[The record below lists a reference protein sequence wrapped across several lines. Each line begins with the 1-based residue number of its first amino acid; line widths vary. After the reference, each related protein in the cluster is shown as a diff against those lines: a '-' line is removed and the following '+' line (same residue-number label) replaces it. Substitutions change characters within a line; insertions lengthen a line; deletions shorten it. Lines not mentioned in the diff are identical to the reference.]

1 MGNACC
7 SESIQRIKDKLAEY
21 KIKYND
27 RKTESISYYNDINYY
42 KNLIPNYNIYLS
54 ELNYQYSII
63 KDQLNISSFGKK
75 NDQKIINKELTN
87 DLINDFEQIEIK
99 TYEFQ
104 NLLEHQKTLSK
115 NLEYNFKIIQK
126 QFNDIDIKFQNKEK
140 INNEVIEN
148 KINTLDKQLEENQN
162 ILIKLENNKKLL
174 QEKKTE
180 IENYIKLVKNIIE
193 NILTKIITNEQGNL
207 KTIYP
212 NQNNNKKDD
221 LNNSIYLS
229 SSMLLKINDYS
240 RIEKDLKTIYLFRE
254 EENKKN
260 KYDSPSLKKKNWYEI
275 CIINNDYDIHDINY
289 ELKAVGLSAQK
300 YFDNSSFNFEPDKS
314 IDILL
319 LEIDGKIQ
327 TNYIFEKHS
336 LNFNINLKNLESNK
350 IHIIYRESPAKIRIR
365 EDAKAF
371 RNISRKNN
379 YGLSR
384 RLSGENAKYILK
396 NESDLEII
404 NFENEFFLKTKDNEY
419 QWGGKVP
426 EEGKMTIVRMSK
438 KEGLVHYY
446 ERQRIKS
453 VNNSLIKY
461 AKIRIPFSY
470 IDGNNTKIK
479 NEYYCNPKEI
489 IYFDEINKF
498 YEIDFININSKT
510 AEFILEGELKNKCR
524 TGWVINLTKEQIDLM
539 IPNDFKININIY
551 NKIANDII
559 KEYDEEHKNELI
571 KISTIAKI
579 GKWIHKNIIYDET
592 YKDKEYLTAL
602 DILFNKRGVC
612 HHFTKLYN
620 ALVYSLGY
628 PALYANGFAM
638 TNKNTFDL
646 GDNHSWSIINIDKK
660 GKKWLP
666 FDATWGIF
674 TGKLPVTH
682 IFKHI
687 GFVGAQLSENSDA
700 DFELNYIKG
709 SIN

>member
-27 RKTESISYYNDINYY
+27 RKTESISYYNDINYN

-54 ELNYQYSII
+54 ELNYQLSII

-87 DLINDFEQIEIK
+87 DLINDFEQIDIK

-180 IENYIKLVKNIIE
+180 IENYIKLVKNILE
-193 NILTKIITNEQGNL
+193 NILVKIITNEQGNL
-207 KTIYP
+207 QTTCP

-384 RLSGENAKYILK
+384 RLSGEN
-396 NESDLEII
+396 
-404 NFENEFFLKTKDNEY
+404 
-419 QWGGKVP
+419 
-426 EEGKMTIVRMSK
+426 
-438 KEGLVHYY
+438 
-446 ERQRIKS
+446 
-453 VNNSLIKY
+453 
-461 AKIRIPFSY
+461 
-470 IDGNNTKIK
+470 
-479 NEYYCNPKEI
+479 
-489 IYFDEINKF
+489 
-498 YEIDFININSKT
+498 
-510 AEFILEGELKNKCR
+510 
-524 TGWVINLTKEQIDLM
+524 
-539 IPNDFKININIY
+539 
-551 NKIANDII
+551 
-559 KEYDEEHKNELI
+559 
-571 KISTIAKI
+571 
-579 GKWIHKNIIYDET
+579 
-592 YKDKEYLTAL
+592 
-602 DILFNKRGVC
+602 
-612 HHFTKLYN
+612 
-620 ALVYSLGY
+620 
-628 PALYANGFAM
+628 
-638 TNKNTFDL
+638 
-646 GDNHSWSIINIDKK
+646 
-660 GKKWLP
+660 
-666 FDATWGIF
+666 
-674 TGKLPVTH
+674 
-682 IFKHI
+682 
-687 GFVGAQLSENSDA
+687 
-700 DFELNYIKG
+700 
-709 SIN
+709 